1 MELTADQIIVDESL
15 PVFADEAAGDDAAAA
30 VYDAAELAFEL
41 GLWLSGMESFL
52 RTGEHG
58 YAAVQQHDK
67 NASRDYVREM
77 RLTHSALLLCARL
90 NFRLRRSLAASTAVP
105 LDENVLSP
113 NEMIDLGMLLRNAI
127 LLNEGL
133 IKSGTLGFG
142 EWCAWRE
149 TLSEKLAASGEV
161 KTLIA
166 YAEKSGETYLPEGL
180 TRLLEDKKLPF
191 ADEVELQI
199 ILPKFA
205 RILKWLSIVGRML
218 RNDEPLKL
226 TLLVFS
232 RVHEQT
238 TELISYIDNRLARFP
253 DETAELFGSLD
264 GASYTA
270 SLEIKKVYTQELVG
284 LVGVRPAPSV
294 YARIETAYALLNDS
308 FQHILSGFARLADAD
323 ASMLDMFPT
332 FRAKL
337 DQSLQLREHLAL
349 VRNSVRIAEQTP
361 GKSELEEL
369 KKELTDLLDN
379 TMQFLFYKDR
389 ETIERF
395 SEEIFAAGDKKDLV
409 PILHRFGAYLETLF
423 GQVNMRTV
431 LADHPFGDVN

>member
-1 MELTADQIIVDESL
+1 LELTADQIIVDESL
-15 PVFADEAAGDDAAAA
+15 RVFTDEVAEIEHVAA
-30 VYDAAELAFEL
+30 VYDAGELAFEL
-41 GLWLSGMESFL
+41 GMWLSGLESFL

-58 YAAVQQHDK
+58 YAAAQQHDK
-67 NASRDYVREM
+67 AAARDYSREM
-77 RLTHSALLLCARL
+77 RLTHSGLLLCSRL
-90 NFRLRRSLAASTAVP
+90 NFRLRRTLKSTPDTNIFTPEGCVG
-105 LDENVLSP
+105 LGRVLRSS
-113 NEMIDLGMLLRNAI
+113 I

-133 IKSGTLGFG
+133 IKSGPLGFG
-142 EWCAWRE
+142 EWRSWRE
-149 TLSEKLAASGEV
+149 TLAQKLADSPEV
-161 KTLIA
+161 KELINF
-166 YAEKSGETYLPEGL
+166 AERTGDAFLPEGL
-180 TRLLEDKKLPF
+180 TRLLADKKLPF
-191 ADEVELQI
+191 ADEAELGV

-205 RILKWLSIVGRML
+205 RVLKWLSVVGRML

-226 TLLVFS
+226 TLFIFS

-238 TELISYIDNRLARFP
+238 SELITYIDNRLARFP

-270 SLEIKKVYTQELVG
+270 SLELKKVYTQELVG

-308 FQHILSGFARLADAD
+308 FQQILSGFAYLIDPD
-323 ASMLDMFPT
+323 ASMLDLFPS

-337 DQSLQLREHLAL
+337 DNSLQLREHLAL

-361 GKSELEEL
+361 EKAALDELQR
-369 KKELTDLLDN
+369 ELTDMLHS
-379 TMQFLFYKDR
+379 TMQHLFYKDR

-395 SEEIFAAGDKKDLV
+395 SEEIFAAGEKNDLV

-431 LADHPFGDVN
+431 LADHPFE